1 MNLFWGFVMILC
13 TILNLIRE
21 NYLLA
26 LLTGMVAVLDFIVF
40 YNVDRYR

>member
-1 MNLFWGFVMILC
+1 MNLFWCFVMILC